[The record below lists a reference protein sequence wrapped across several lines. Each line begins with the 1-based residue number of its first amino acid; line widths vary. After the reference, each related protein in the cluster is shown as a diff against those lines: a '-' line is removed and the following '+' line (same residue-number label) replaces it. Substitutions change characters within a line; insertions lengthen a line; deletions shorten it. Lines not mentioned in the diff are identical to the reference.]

1 MNLWR
6 FLALRKSSECVK
18 DEVSDLSRPEN
29 AESNVFCNNCG
40 SKLPTANAN
49 QPVAPNQ
56 PAASVD
62 EGVKAVVVKRFDA
75 IKDKDEAAVSAL
87 MDEGYDK
94 FDDWAPLQRQT
105 RAEALNNEFSA
116 FKVMSSYTY
125 ELKDLKTTVLG
136 DAAGH
141 HLHSALH
148 SKHAKP
154 AVRRNLPRHH
164 HPQKTGRNMENH
176 PRTPLKIPT
185 RRTRKPA
192 ITKARKRIRI
202 SILTRTLKVYYCIRN
217 VYVRWS

>member
-1 MNLWR
+1 MKCLICR
-6 FLALRKSSECVK
+6 A
-18 DEVSDLSRPEN
+18 EN

-136 DAAGH
+136 DAAAATFTVH
-141 HLHSALH
+141 YTASMRNQQFDVTSRVTTILKKQDATWKIIHEHLSRFPQEE
-148 SKHAKP
+148 P
-154 AVRRNLPRHH
+154 ANQQSQRR
-164 HPQKTGRNMENH
+164 GRGFGF
-176 PRTPLKIPT
+176 PF
-185 RRTRKPA
+185 
-192 ITKARKRIRI
+192 
-202 SILTRTLKVYYCIRN
+202 
-217 VYVRWS
+217 